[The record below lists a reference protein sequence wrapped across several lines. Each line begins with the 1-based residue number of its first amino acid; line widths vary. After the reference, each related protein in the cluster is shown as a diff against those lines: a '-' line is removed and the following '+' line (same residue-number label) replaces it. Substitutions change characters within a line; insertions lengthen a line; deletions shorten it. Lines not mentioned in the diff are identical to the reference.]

1 MLLSGDTALDSP
13 QSTLFECIL
22 MTSCHSVTLVS
33 YSVLSLTQ
41 SCLSLSLVSHSVLS
55 LTHYCLLPLGVN
67 EETLEDPDE
76 IVRDTLS
83 DIDR

>member
-1 MLLSGDTALDSP
+1 MTLLSGGTALHSP

-33 YSVLSLTQ
+33 YLVLSLTIK
-41 SCLSLSLVSHSVLS
+41 CLSLLS
-55 LTHYCLLPLGVN
+55 VN